1 MKTAADYLDEI
12 KEAMS
17 IASDYGIA
25 KKMGWSRARV
35 SQYLTGLHH
44 FDEAGALQVAALL
57 DLDPAAVLLDALESR
72 AHSPA
77 ARAAF
82 GSIRERIAPSVC
94 VMSISPH
101 PRRRWSDR
109 LPDRIPAFVTPAF
122 MIPSSPA

>member
-1 MKTAADYLDEI
+1 MKCAADYLDEM
-12 KEAMS
+12 KEALS
-17 IASDYGIA
+17 IASDYALA

-35 SQYLTGLHH
+35 SQYRTGLHH

-82 GSIRERIAPSVC
+82 GSIRERITAPGSALCEVRR
-94 VMSISPH
+94 H
-101 PRRRWSDR
+101 GRRWSDR
-109 LPDRIPAFVTPAF
+109 LPAARFVPPAF
-122 MIPSSPA
+122 MLAAALA